1 MITSKR
7 SIIKRVRFIRF
18 DIYDKKQNNIQYH
31 CCTICPFTTLY
42 LPAGNDCIYCIKSVI
57 ECPLLHSLEVFC
69 CFAPGT
75 GLFPATKSHL
85 GVTGTC
91 PRGPSGVP
99 MMDFETLHLCPVFLC
114 YINNSVFHYCLYISS
129 HCILMWSLIEECQG
143 LSSRLILL

>member
-1 MITSKR
+1 MPAVNTNTEVKSIVSASLKVPVRKFSRIHMITSKR

-18 DIYDKKQNNIQYH
+18 DICDKKQNNIQYH

-85 GVTGTC
+85 C
-91 PRGPSGVP
+91 
-99 MMDFETLHLCPVFLC
+99 E
-114 YINNSVFHYCLYISS
+114 Y
-129 HCILMWSLIEECQG
+129 
-143 LSSRLILL
+143 